1 MSKEQRAKCK
11 EQRAKS
17 KEQRAKNKEQ
27 RTMSKEQRAKNKEQR
42 AKNKEQRTK
51 SKDRVYSKLML
62 CKLLCQINLLVV
74 FRFPFGSVIN
84 FQYFRFLFQG

>member
-1 MSKEQRAKCK
+1 MDDKRITVTKGKLVKYIETRTKNK

-27 RTMSKEQRAKNKEQR
+27 REKNQ
-42 AKNKEQRTK
+42 EQRTK
-51 SKDRVYSKLML
+51 SQDRIYSKLKS

-74 FRFPFGSVIN
+74 
-84 FQYFRFLFQG
+84 